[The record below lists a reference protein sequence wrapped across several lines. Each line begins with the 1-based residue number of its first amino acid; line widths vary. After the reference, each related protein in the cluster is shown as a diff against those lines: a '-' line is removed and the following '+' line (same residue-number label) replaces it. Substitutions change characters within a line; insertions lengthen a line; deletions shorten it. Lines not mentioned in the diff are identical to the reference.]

1 MGVLDSSDSWY
12 SLSANADAPRPVCA
26 DCAAAAL
33 SAAFRASFSF
43 SFSSREAAYA
53 VDAVDAEIAARAPK
67 AAPRKALRVRG
78 WSVSHSFTSAALDGT
93 IDPGWGTR
101 RGWVGSG
108 TRRAPAGGDV
118 VLLRGGGGCHD
129 ARGAAGRGRRARGGA
144 EAREVS
150 HGCRHR
156 YLATDGA
163 FAGAR
168 GCFAR
173 GLRDETRGRGKSGDS
188 SRKLSLPSVPV
199 DACDG
204 RVWASQGRSL
214 TEGPSSSSTYANRS
228 VSSR

>member
-53 VDAVDAEIAARAPK
+53 VDAVDAEIAARAPT

-93 IDPGWGTR
+93 MDPGRGTR

-118 VLLRGGGGCHD
+118 VLLRGVAD
-129 ARGAAGRGRRARGGA
+129 ATTRGARRGAVVARARGP

-150 HGCRHR
+150 HGC
-156 YLATDGA
+156 
-163 FAGAR
+163 
-168 GCFAR
+168 
-173 GLRDETRGRGKSGDS
+173 
-188 SRKLSLPSVPV
+188 
-199 DACDG
+199 
-204 RVWASQGRSL
+204 
-214 TEGPSSSSTYANRS
+214 
-228 VSSR
+228 